1 MPFSRIEP
9 GLDNQFMPLEA
20 QLILDSYRHFLGKF
34 CIELT
39 NSKNVA
45 QMLYE
50 APFAVVAHDTR
61 ADPIFGYANRMAQ
74 NVFEMNWT
82 EITSIPSRQSA
93 EPVLQDERQ
102 SLLQR
107 VQQFGFMDDYS
118 GIRISKTGKRF
129 WIRNATVWNLIDT
142 NGVRVGQA
150 ARFDRWDYLPAQ

>member
-9 GLDNQFMPLEA
+9 GADNQFMPSEA
-20 QLILDSYRHFLGKF
+20 KLILDSYQHFLSKP
-34 CIELT
+34 CIESAT
-39 NSKNVA
+39 PMNAA

-50 APFAVVAHDTR
+50 APFAVVAHDIQ

-74 NVFEMNWT
+74 DVFEMSWA
-82 EITSIPSRQSA
+82 EMTSIPSRQSA

-107 VQQFGFMDDYS
+107 VHQFGFIDDYS

-129 WIRNATVWNLIDT
+129 WIRNATVWNLIDM
-142 NGVRVGQA
+142 NGARVGQA
-150 ARFDRWDYLPAQ
+150 ARFDRWDYLPA

>member
-1 MPFSRIEP
+1 MSFSRIEP
-9 GLDNQFMPLEA
+9 APDNQFMPSEA
-20 QLILDSYRHFLGKF
+20 QLILHSYQYFLGKP
-34 CIELT
+34 CIEPAT
-39 NSKNVA
+39 SKNVA

-50 APFAVVAHDTR
+50 APFALVAHDTR

-74 NVFEMNWT
+74 NAFEMNWT

-107 VQQFGFMDDYS
+107 VHQFGFIDDYS

-129 WIRNATVWNLIDT
+129 WIRNATVWNVIDT
-142 NGVRVGQA
+142 NGARVGQA
-150 ARFDRWDYLPAQ
+150 ARFDRWDYL

>member
-9 GLDNQFMPLEA
+9 DPDNQFMPSEA
-20 QLILDSYRHFLGKF
+20 QLILDSYQHFVRKP
-34 CIELT
+34 CIVPVT
-39 NSKNVA
+39 SMSAA

-74 NVFEMNWT
+74 NAFEMNWT
-82 EITSIPSRQSA
+82 EITSIASRQSA

-102 SLLQR
+102 SLLHR
-107 VQQFGFMDDYS
+107 VQQFGFIDDYS

-129 WIRNATVWNLIDT
+129 WIRNATVWNLID
-142 NGVRVGQA
+142 GSGARVGQA
-150 ARFDRWDYLPAQ
+150 ARFDRWDYLPA

>member
-9 GLDNQFMPLEA
+9 GPDNQFMPLEA

-74 NVFEMNWT
+74 NVFEMNGT
-82 EITSIPSRQSA
+82 EITSIPSLQSA

-150 ARFDRWDYLPAQ
+150 ARFDRWDYLPA

>member
-9 GLDNQFMPLEA
+9 GPDNQFMPSEG
-20 QLILDSYRHFLGKF
+20 QLLLDSYQHFLGKS
-34 CIELT
+34 CIEST
-39 NSKNVA
+39 SSKNMA

-50 APFAVVAHDTR
+50 APFAVVAHDMR

-74 NVFEMNWT
+74 NVFEMNWA

-107 VQQFGFMDDYS
+107 VQQFGFIDDYS
-118 GIRISKTGKRF
+118 GIRISKTGQRF
-129 WIRNATVWNLIDT
+129 WIRNATVWNLIDR
-142 NGVRVGQA
+142 NGTRVGQA
-150 ARFDRWDYLPAQ
+150 ARFDRWEYLPA

>member
-9 GLDNQFMPLEA
+9 GPNNQFMPIEA
-20 QLILDSYRHFLGKF
+20 RLILDSYQHFLGKS

-39 NSKNVA
+39 SSRNAA

-50 APFAVVAHDTR
+50 APFAVVAHDTC
-61 ADPIFGYANRMAQ
+61 ADPIFAYANRMAQ
-74 NVFEMNWT
+74 NAFEMNWA
-82 EITSIPSRQSA
+82 EIISIPSRQSA

-107 VQQFGFMDDYS
+107 VQQFGFIDDYS
-118 GIRISKTGKRF
+118 GIRISKGGKRF
-129 WIRNATVWNLIDT
+129 WIRNATVWNLIDA

-150 ARFDRWDYLPAQ
+150 ARFDCWDYLPA

>member
-1 MPFSRIEP
+1 MPIE
-9 GLDNQFMPLEA
+9 A
-20 QLILDSYRHFLGKF
+20 RLILDSYQHFLGKS

-39 NSKNVA
+39 SSNHAA

-50 APFAVVAHDTR
+50 APFAVVAHDTQT
-61 ADPIFGYANRMAQ
+61 DPIFGYANRMAQ
-74 NVFEMNWT
+74 NIFEMNWT

-129 WIRNATVWNLIDT
+129 WIQNATVWNLIDT

-150 ARFDRWDYLPAQ
+150 ARFDRWDYLPA

>member
-9 GLDNQFMPLEA
+9 GPGNQFMPSDS
-20 QLILDSYRHFLGKF
+20 QLILDSYQYFLDKP
-34 CIELT
+34 CIDSVT
-39 NSKNVA
+39 SINAA

-50 APFAVVAHDTR
+50 ASFAVVAHDTR
-61 ADPIFGYANRMAQ
+61 TDPIFGYANRMAQ
-74 NVFEMNWT
+74 TVFEMNWA

-107 VQQFGFMDDYS
+107 VHEFGYIDDYS

-142 NGVRVGQA
+142 NGARVGQA
-150 ARFDRWDYLPAQ
+150 ARFDHRDYLPA